1 MLGMNQ
7 ILRIRRM
14 HRADISFAIRLTN
27 LEGWGITGTD
37 FERIIRLDP
46 RGSFIVCLG
55 KKRVGMVTTTSYGKD
70 TAWIGNVVVKEL
82 ARGRH
87 IGQRLVE
94 HAVAY
99 LRGSGIS
106 RIALYCMWKNV
117 RFYEK
122 LGFVRDVRFVRLHR
136 KPQSER
142 YRSEHGRDFGKP
154 LLPRMLAVDRKAFGA
169 DRSKLLRLLLTENR
183 HGVIFGSENESF
195 LVVKTYN
202 DMSEFGPWV
211 GTASFDEN
219 DGRLIKRLTNKYE
232 GKPIEASCLVSNRKV
247 LNGLRRNKFRVTN
260 VGYRMWYA
268 KKQTI
273 GGDQANFLLGFLD
286 KG

>member
-1 MLGMNQ
+1 
-7 ILRIRRM
+7 M
-14 HRADISFAIRLTN
+14 HRTDIPFAIRLTN

-55 KKRVGMVTTTSYGKD
+55 TKRVGMVTTTSYGKE
-70 TAWIGNVVVKEL
+70 TAWIGNVVVKEV

-87 IGQRLVE
+87 IGQKLVE

-142 YRSEHGRDFGKP
+142 PRSEHDQDFAKP
-154 LLPRMLAVDRKAFGA
+154 SLLPRMLAVDRKAFGA

-211 GTASFDEN
+211 GTASFNEN
-219 DGRLIKRLTNKYE
+219 DVRLIKRLTNKYE
-232 GKPIEASCLVSNRKV
+232 GKPIEASCLVSNRMG
-247 LNGLRRNKFRVTN
+247 LNSLKRNGFRVTN
-260 VGYRMWYA
+260 VGYRMWYT
-268 KKQTI
+268 KKQKI
-273 GGDQANFLLGFLD
+273 GVDRANFLLGFLD